1 MPAFVHLH
9 RQALASWVFQEPR
22 RWHLFTYLLMR
33 ADEQGRAELSVNAY
47 ARSFGI
53 DRSWLRRTLAEM
65 ADRHIIDQQTTNR
78 TTIVTICKYATYN
91 PTATPPDLAGDQP
104 ATIAAVFQEE
114 REEETT
120 KESSKERSKEE
131 EKEEE
136 SGRGTFSKKKS
147 KKKYEELC
155 LFFERMGTIDVR
167 RQRFRDEV
175 GRYSSWIPQHFRD
188 SFFDNWAEAT
198 PDNRLMKFELEPT
211 FGVGARLRSWMKHGK
226 KLEDEH
232 QARLARA
239 QGRPRP
245 RPLSRM
251 AKALDEEAQA
261 AYDRYFNEL
270 ESSREMRPRMSEN
283 TETNGNG
290 RQYDTEICNHGMPT
304 SSSQR
309 GED

>member
-65 ADRHIIDQQTTNR
+65 ADRHMIDQQTTNR

-91 PTATPPDLAGDQP
+91 QTATPPYLAGDQP

-120 KESSKERSKEE
+120 KESTKERSKEE

-147 KKKYEELC
+147 KKNTRSSA
-155 LFFERMGTIDVR
+155 FFSNGWER
-167 RQRFRDEV
+167 
-175 GRYSSWIPQHFRD
+175 
-188 SFFDNWAEAT
+188 
-198 PDNRLMKFELEPT
+198 
-211 FGVGARLRSWMKHGK
+211 
-226 KLEDEH
+226 
-232 QARLARA
+232 
-239 QGRPRP
+239 
-245 RPLSRM
+245 
-251 AKALDEEAQA
+251 
-261 AYDRYFNEL
+261 
-270 ESSREMRPRMSEN
+270 
-283 TETNGNG
+283 
-290 RQYDTEICNHGMPT
+290 
-304 SSSQR
+304 
-309 GED
+309 